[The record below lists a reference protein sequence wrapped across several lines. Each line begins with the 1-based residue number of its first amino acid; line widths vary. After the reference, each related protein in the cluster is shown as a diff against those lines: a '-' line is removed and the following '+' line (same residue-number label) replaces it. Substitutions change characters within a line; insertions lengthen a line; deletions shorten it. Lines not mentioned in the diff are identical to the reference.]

1 MKFIE
6 KLVDD
11 IYKSSKIPFNLNI
24 DGVGIYST
32 PLFDKSQNYLTKNF
46 KFENTKCCIKV
57 NAAFSAILDL
67 LIFCIKDKLEDG
79 FLHKR
84 DIILSLLKGEEIE
97 PEILKATLPALTKE
111 FYLVS
116 IYAENNIESIY
127 DYIKECYTD
136 SEVEVVIYKGNI
148 IIIGELEDA
157 RDHMES
163 IKETIDNTF
172 SGKYYIS
179 YSKVLDLNKV
189 KKEFE
194 DNIAKIELAKKYN
207 FNESIIDDRNMIF
220 EGIIDS
226 VSDYVKEDVFEK
238 VNNGFLKLDTE
249 MIKTIE
255 VFFKCGLNLS
265 DAAKELYIHR
275 NTLIYRLDK
284 IEKYTS
290 YDIREFNNAV
300 IFKLV
305 FFLWK
310 EKKTKNS

>member
-1 MKFIE
+1 MKYIE

-11 IYKSSKIPFNLNI
+11 IYKNSKIPFHLI
-24 DGVGIYST
+24 VDGYGSYST

-46 KFENTKCCIKV
+46 NFEYTKCCIKV

-67 LIFCIKDKLEDG
+67 LIFCIKDKLEEA
-79 FLHKR
+79 FVHKR
-84 DIILSLLKGEEIE
+84 TVISSLLNGEEVE
-97 PEILKATLPALTKE
+97 KEILKSTLPAITKQ

-127 DYIKECYTD
+127 NYIKECYTD
-136 SEVEVVIYKGNI
+136 SEVEVIIYKGYI
-148 IIIGELEDA
+148 IIIGELEEA
-157 RDHMES
+157 KEHMES

-179 YSKVLDLNKV
+179 YSKVSDLSKLR
-189 KKEFE
+189 KEYI
-194 DNIAKIELAKKYN
+194 DTLAKIELAKKYN
-207 FNESIIDDRNMIF
+207 FSESIIDDKNLIF

-226 VSDYVKEDVFEK
+226 VSEDVKEDVFERF
-238 VNNGFLKLDTE
+238 NDGFLQLDNE

-265 DAAKELYIHR
+265 EAAKKLYIHR

-284 IEKYTS
+284 IERYTS

-300 IFKLV
+300 IFKIV

-310 EKKTKNS
+310 EKKSKKS

>member
-24 DGVGIYST
+24 DGFGIYST

-179 YSKVLDLNKV
+179 YSKVLDLNKIN
-189 KKEFE
+189 KEFE

>member
-1 MKFIE
+1 MKYIE
-6 KLVDD
+6 KLIDN
-11 IYKSSKIPFNLNI
+11 IYNSSKIPFQLSI
-24 DGVGIYST
+24 DDYGVYTT
-32 PLFDKSQNYLTKNF
+32 PFFDNSQNCFEKNF
-46 KFENTKCCIKV
+46 RFEYTKCCIKV

>member
-1 MKFIE
+1 MKYIE
-6 KLVDD
+6 KLIDN
-11 IYKSSKIPFNLNI
+11 IYNSSKIPFQLSI
-24 DGVGIYST
+24 DDYGVYTT
-32 PLFDKSQNYLTKNF
+32 PFFDNSQNCFEKNF
-46 KFENTKCCIKV
+46 RFEYTKCCIKV
-57 NAAFSAILDL
+57 NAAFSSVLDL
-67 LIFCIKDKLEDG
+67 MIFCIKDKLEDG

-179 YSKVLDLNKV
+179 YSKVLDLNKIN
-189 KKEFE
+189 KEFE

>member
-24 DGVGIYST
+24 DGVGIYYT

-67 LIFCIKDKLEDG
+67 LIFCIKDKLKDG

>member
-179 YSKVLDLNKV
+179 YSKVLDLNKIN
-189 KKEFE
+189 KEFE